1 MKFKNRREA
10 WVSGLVFGIGL
21 GMLLDAATSLGLAV
35 GAGIGVIMGVGL
47 GAYWSRGLPG
57 A

>member
-1 MKFKNRREA
+1 
-10 WVSGLVFGIGL
+10 
-21 GMLLDAATSLGLAV
+21 MLLGAATSLGLAV
-35 GAGIGVIMGVGL
+35 GAGIGVIVGVGL